1 MKPKYCHISDIMAGF
16 DLKMN
21 EVSKNIFEFKTSE
34 MNIPGRIYAS
44 ESLIKPLLNPKQMD
58 WSAIR
63 QLMNVSNLPGVQ
75 KYALAM
81 SDIHPGYGFPIGGVA
96 AMDLNEGMVVVGG
109 VGFDINCGVRIMK
122 TPLTVDKIIA
132 NKESLANALFD
143 AVPAGLG
150 RKSNLR
156 LQKDAIEEI
165 LVKGAGY
172 VVNELGF
179 SSRDDLKFIE
189 EKGVMK
195 SAAPEKVSLKAKQ
208 RGMHQIGTLGSG
220 NHYLEVQYVDEIY
233 DEEAAQAYGIFKNQ
247 VVISIHC
254 GSRGLGHQVGTDYLN
269 IMSRALEK
277 YNITVPDKELV
288 GAPIN
293 SEEGQDYLGAV
304 WAASNSAFAN
314 RQMIA
319 HLTREA
325 AAKALNINPE
335 DITTLYEVGHNNA
348 KIEKHIIDGS
358 KKEVLVHR
366 KGSTRA
372 FGKGGLGLPENYSK
386 FGQPM
391 PVGGTMGTASFILRG
406 TEKAMNETF
415 GSGIHGAGRAKSRV
429 QAKKDY
435 TYDSLMKNLGSKGIL
450 IRGHSQSGIAEEA
463 PGAYKDVEEV
473 VNSVHD
479 AGINMKVARLRPIIC
494 IKG

>member
-1 MKPKYCHISDIMAGF
+1 MHRFKMTDFNFKPSEISR
-16 DLKMN
+16 N
-21 EVSKNIFEFKTSE
+21 VFEFKTSE
-34 MNIPGRIYAS
+34 MKVPARIYAS
-44 ESLIKPLLNPKQMD
+44 GSLVEPLLSPKQKD

-63 QLMNVSNLPGVQ
+63 QLMNVANLPGVQ

-96 AMDLNEGMVVVGG
+96 AMDLKEGMVVVGG

-122 TPLTVDKIIA
+122 TPLTVDKIIS
-132 NKESLANALFD
+132 KKTELADALFN

-150 RKSNLR
+150 RKSDLR

-165 LVKGAGY
+165 LVKGASY
-172 VVNELGF
+172 VTKDLGL
-179 SSRDDLKFIE
+179 SSRHDLNFIE
-189 EKGVMK
+189 ENGVMK
-195 SAAPEKVSLKAKQ
+195 GADPEKVSLKAKQ

-233 DEEAAQAYGIFKNQ
+233 DEEAARAYGIFKNQ
-247 VVISIHC
+247 VLISIHC
-254 GSRGLGHQVGTDYLN
+254 GSRGLGHQVGTDYLKT
-269 IMSRALEK
+269 MSSALEK
-277 YNITVPDKELV
+277 YNISVPDKELV
-288 GAPIN
+288 GAPIQ
-293 SEEGQDYLGAV
+293 SQEGQDYLGAV

-325 AAKALNINPE
+325 AAKALGISGDE
-335 DITTLYEVGHNNA
+335 ISTLYEVGHNNA
-348 KIEKHIIDGS
+348 KIEKYKVDGVQR
-358 KKEVLVHR
+358 KVLVHR

-372 FGKGGLGLPENYSK
+372 FGKRGLGLPDSYANV
-386 FGQPM
+386 GQPM
-391 PVGGTMGTASFILRG
+391 PVGGTMGTASFVLRG
-406 TEKAMNETF
+406 TDLAMKETF

-435 TYDSLMKNLGSKGIL
+435 QYESLMKNLGSKGIL

-479 AGINMKVARLRPIIC
+479 SGINMKVARLRPVIC
-494 IKG
+494 VKG